1 MSEEDR
7 RYLRSVKKLRPSF
20 EVFEKMV
27 QILTSL
33 QAKTDQLLQNSLLG
47 KV

>member
-1 MSEEDR
+1 MNEEDKK
-7 RYLRSVKKLRPSF
+7 YLRSVKKIRPSL

-27 QILTSL
+27 QILANIQS
-33 QAKTDQLLQNSLLG
+33 KTDQLLQNSLLG

>member
-1 MSEEDR
+1 MNEEDR
-7 RYLRSVKKLRPSF
+7 KYLRSVKKMRPSF

-27 QILTSL
+27 EILTAL
-33 QAKTDQLLQNSLLG
+33 QAKTDQLLQKSLLV

>member
-7 RYLRSVKKLRPSF
+7 KYLRSLEKMTPSF

-27 QILTSL
+27 QILTNL
-33 QAKTDQLLQNSLLG
+33 QTKTDQLLLER
-47 KV
+47 V

>member
-7 RYLRSVKKLRPSF
+7 KYLRSVKKMRPSF

-27 QILTSL
+27 QILTSM
-33 QAKTDQLLQNSLLG
+33 QSKTDQLLQNSLLL

>member
-7 RYLRSVKKLRPSF
+7 KYLRSVKKLRPSF
-20 EVFEKMV
+20 EIFEKMV
-27 QILTSL
+27 QILTAL
-33 QAKTDQLLQNSLLG
+33 QAKTDQLLQNSLLL

>member
-1 MSEEDR
+1 MNGEDKK
-7 RYLRSVKKLRPSF
+7 YLRSVKKIRPSF
-20 EVFEKMV
+20 EIFERMV
-27 QILTSL
+27 QILTQV

>member
-7 RYLRSVKKLRPSF
+7 KYLRSVKKMMPSF

-27 QILTSL
+27 QILTNV
-33 QAKTDQLLQNSLLG
+33 QKQTDQLLHNSSLG
-47 KV
+47 KA

>member
-7 RYLRSVKKLRPSF
+7 KYLRSTAKMRPSF
-20 EVFEKMV
+20 EIFEKMV
-27 QILTSL
+27 EILT
-33 QAKTDQLLQNSLLG
+33 QVQTKTDQLLQNSLLQ

>member
-1 MSEEDR
+1 MNEEDKK
-7 RYLRSVKKLRPSF
+7 YLRSVSLRRPSL

-27 QILTSL
+27 QILANIQS
-33 QAKTDQLLQNSLLG
+33 KTDQLLQNSLLG